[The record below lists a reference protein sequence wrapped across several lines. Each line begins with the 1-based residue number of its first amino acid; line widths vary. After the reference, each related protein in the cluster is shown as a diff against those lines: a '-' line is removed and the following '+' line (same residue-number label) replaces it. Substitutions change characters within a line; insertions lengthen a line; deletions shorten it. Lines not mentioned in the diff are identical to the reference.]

1 MSKKAK
7 KVTQGGKSPKS
18 KAQKAKQQKVTR
30 QKINAGKEIKQ
41 AASAAAKA
49 KTAKAQKQAQRKA
62 KAKAEKERLKQ
73 KKWEENRRR
82 EDKKAR
88 EKFDQKK
95 KSQFD
100 KGQLVYEQILAMIN
114 QARDSG
120 FGPGAD
126 HLLTVLQSEINR
138 YGKQAVFY
146 AMAEAPIELIADAQ
160 IAIRYDEGSYPHDTA
175 ITSILEI
182 IRAGEPL
189 SMEDIHE
196 LYSDIEETGDDL
208 IDALSSQEMYEL
220 GIYED

>member
-7 KVTQGGKSPKS
+7 KITHGGKSPKS
-18 KAQKAKQQKVTR
+18 KAQKAKQQKITR

-73 KKWEENRRR
+73 KKWEESRRR

-88 EKFDQKK
+88 EKFNQKK

-100 KGQLVYEQILAMIN
+100 KGQLVYEEIVAMIN

-146 AMAEAPIELIADAQ
+146 VMAEAPMELIADAQ

-182 IRAGEPL
+182 IRSGEPL
-189 SMEDIHE
+189 SMEDIAN
-196 LYSDIEETGDDL
+196 LYSDIEEAGDDL
-208 IDALSSQEMYEL
+208 IEALSSQEMYEM
-220 GIYED
+220 GIYEE